1 MKTKIYILLLVFGL
15 LNIAHGLGNPVGFNE
30 ENLFI
35 MGGTAIIGLAIVLK
49 HGNK

>member
-1 MKTKIYILLLVFGL
+1 MKTKIYIFLLVFGL
-15 LNIAHGLGNPVGFNE
+15 LNIAHGLGNPSGFND

-35 MGGTAIIGLAIVLK
+35 MGGMAVIGLAIIFK